1 MVYRDE
7 VFLCHGSPRDDA
19 CYWLDHVAPDGSIQ
33 ARPIQ
38 QVETEAEGVDAS
50 LILCAHTHLP
60 RVVRLSDGRMAVN
73 PGSVGLPGYDGQ
85 KPVYHVVQTGTPD
98 ACYAIL
104 EKGGLEKAGRAWS
117 VTFRHVPYDPQP
129 MAALAARA
137 GLPLWANAINTG
149 WFR

>member
-1 MVYRDE
+1 
-7 VFLCHGSPRDDA
+7 
-19 CYWLDHVAPDGSIQ
+19 
-33 ARPIQ
+33 
-38 QVETEAEGVDAS
+38 
-50 LILCAHTHLP
+50 
-60 RVVRLSDGRMAVN
+60 MAVN

-98 ACYAIL
+98 ACYAILEKGGL